1 MAKPAHRRKR
11 SRRLRSALLCTAAA
25 LLCAAAVFLFL
36 PRPAPPA
43 VQAGPASPV
52 SAPEESSSLPA
63 EPESAAAPSSF
74 AATEPSSLP
83 EPEPVVTA
91 VQGTAAGDNLLHDG
105 LYLQAARRAQKE
117 GRSGYDFTALYEH
130 VFPLFS
136 GSDLNLINAE
146 TLFSDELEPSAY
158 PRFCSPGDAGRALYD
173 MGFNVFFLANNHIY
187 DKGAEGLAST
197 MRFWDSMPEDIA
209 VSGLSPVGE
218 EAPVPVLEKDGVR
231 FAFLAFTEMTNGLPT
246 PSGAA
251 YHVTLLSDEEEVR
264 DQIERAR
271 RQADFV
277 IVSAHWGTENT
288 HTVSQSQ
295 RAWAQKLADWGADLI
310 LGTHPHVIQPIETVT
325 SADGRTVPVA
335 YSLGNFVSAQIP
347 LDNLVGI
354 VLRFT
359 AEKTEWPD
367 GRTETEIRDLS
378 AVPVVMHYDANF
390 ANLRLYPF
398 SSYTEELAASH
409 GTGGVTLAAIESIL
423 KENIAPEYLA
433 LG

>member
-63 EPESAAAPSSF
+63 EPESAAAPSSS
-74 AATEPSSLP
+74 AAPEPSSLP

-218 EAPVPVLEKDGVR
+218 EAPVPILEKDGVR

-295 RAWAQKLADWGADLI
+295 RDWAQKLADWGADLI
-310 LGTHPHVIQPIETVT
+310 LGTHPHVVQPIETVT

>member
-11 SRRLRSALLCTAAA
+11 NRRLRSALLCTAAA

-36 PRPAPPA
+36 PRPAPPT

-63 EPESAAAPSSF
+63 EPESAAAPSSS
-74 AATEPSSLP
+74 AAPEPSSLP
-83 EPEPVVTA
+83 EPEPVVTT

-197 MRFWDSMPEDIA
+197 MRFWDSMPQDIA

-218 EAPVPVLEKDGVR
+218 EAPVPILEKDGVR

-246 PSGAA
+246 PAGAA
-251 YHVTLLSDEEEVR
+251 YHVTLLSDEDEVQ

-295 RAWAQKLADWGADLI
+295 RDWAQKLADWGADLI

-367 GRTETEIRDLS
+367 GRTETEIRDLA

-433 LG
+433 PG

>member
-11 SRRLRSALLCTAAA
+11 NRRLRSALLCTAAA

-63 EPESAAAPSSF
+63 EPESAAVPSSST
-74 AATEPSSLP
+74 APEPSSLP

-173 MGFNVFFLANNHIY
+173 MGFNVFFL
-187 DKGAEGLAST
+187 
-197 MRFWDSMPEDIA
+197 
-209 VSGLSPVGE
+209 
-218 EAPVPVLEKDGVR
+218 
-231 FAFLAFTEMTNGLPT
+231 
-246 PSGAA
+246 
-251 YHVTLLSDEEEVR
+251 
-264 DQIERAR
+264 
-271 RQADFV
+271 
-277 IVSAHWGTENT
+277 
-288 HTVSQSQ
+288 
-295 RAWAQKLADWGADLI
+295 
-310 LGTHPHVIQPIETVT
+310 
-325 SADGRTVPVA
+325 
-335 YSLGNFVSAQIP
+335 
-347 LDNLVGI
+347 
-354 VLRFT
+354 
-359 AEKTEWPD
+359 
-367 GRTETEIRDLS
+367 
-378 AVPVVMHYDANF
+378 
-390 ANLRLYPF
+390 
-398 SSYTEELAASH
+398 
-409 GTGGVTLAAIESIL
+409 
-423 KENIAPEYLA
+423 
-433 LG
+433 

>member
-25 LLCAAAVFLFL
+25 LVCAAAVFLFL
-36 PRPAPPA
+36 PRPASPA

-63 EPESAAAPSSF
+63 EPESAAAPSSS
-74 AATEPSSLP
+74 AAPEPSSLP
-83 EPEPVVTA
+83 EPEPVVTT

-197 MRFWDSMPEDIA
+197 MRFWDSMPQDIA

-231 FAFLAFTEMTNGLPT
+231 FACLAFTEMTNGLPT

-310 LGTHPHVIQPIETVT
+310 LGTHPHVVQPIETVT

-367 GRTETEIRDLS
+367 GRTETEIRDLA

-433 LG
+433 PG

>member
-25 LLCAAAVFLFL
+25 LVCAAAVFLFL
-36 PRPAPPA
+36 PRPASPA

-52 SAPEESSSLPA
+52 SAPEESSSLPE
-63 EPESAAAPSSF
+63 EPESAAAPSSS
-74 AATEPSSLP
+74 AAPD
-83 EPEPVVTA
+83 PVVTA
-91 VQGTAAGDNLLHDG
+91 VQGAATGDNLLHDG
-105 LYLQAARRAQKE
+105 LYLQAARRAQRE

-197 MRFWDSMPEDIA
+197 MRFWDSMPQDIA
-209 VSGLSPVGE
+209 VSGLSPAGE
-218 EAPVPVLEKDGVR
+218 EAPVPMLEKDGVR
-231 FAFLAFTEMTNGLPT
+231 FACLAFTEMTNGLPT

-251 YHVTLLSDEEEVR
+251 YHVTLLSDEDEVR

-288 HTVSQSQ
+288 HTVSQNQ

-310 LGTHPHVIQPIETVT
+310 LGTHPHVVQPIETVT

-367 GRTETEIRDLS
+367 GRTETEIRDLA

-433 LG
+433 PG